1 LIILYKKG
9 VILNMSEVSSK
20 EIYEVK
26 RTLDELSQKR
36 GRGTE
41 LVSVYIPPDKQ
52 ISDVVKHMREE
63 LSQSANIKS
72 KSTKKN
78 VQSAIE
84 VIMQRMKLF
93 PRPPENGL
101 VLFVGMIPKGGPGTE
116 KMETYV
122 FEPPEKVQTYIY
134 HCNNEFFLEPLQEIL
149 AEKDVYGLA
158 VIDRKEATIAILR
171 GKRIDIVKHLTSGVP
186 GKHKA
191 GGQSQRR
198 FDRLIDLAAHEF
210 KKRIGEHM
218 NEAFLELPDL
228 KGIIIGGPGHT
239 KEEFIEGDYLHHEI
253 KQKII
258 TSVDTSYTGEFG
270 IREVM
275 DKSMDILTE
284 IDVMREKKLMQRF
297 LHELVDENGLASYGE
312 VEVRHNLKMGAV
324 DILLLSEDLKKKRL
338 IFHCPACQGKTEKT
352 VKMEVEEAELDCP
365 TCGEKLK
372 TEEGRDM
379 IDDFVDMAEEVGSEL
394 EIISTE
400 TEEGI
405 QLLKAFGG
413 IAAILRYRVS

>member
-1 LIILYKKG
+1 
-9 VILNMSEVSSK
+9 MSEVSSK

-26 RTLDELSQKR
+26 RTLEELSQKR

-41 LVSVYIPPDKQ
+41 LVSVYIPPDRQ

-72 KSTKKN
+72 KQTKKN

-93 PRPPENGL
+93 PKPPEKGL
-101 VLFVGMIPKGGPGTE
+101 VLFVGMIPRGGPGTE

-122 FEPPEKVQTYIY
+122 FEPPEPVQTYIY
-134 HCNNEFFLEPLQEIL
+134 HCNSQFYLEPLQEIL
-149 AEKDVYGLA
+149 EEKDIYGLA

-171 GKRIDIVKHLTSGVP
+171 GKRIDIIKHLTSGVP

-210 KKRIGEHM
+210 KKRIGDHM
-218 NEAFLELPDL
+218 NDAFLAIPDL
-228 KGIIIGGPGHT
+228 KGVIVGGPGHT
-239 KEEFIEGDYLHHEI
+239 KEEFVEGDYLHHEI

-258 TSVDTSYTGEFG
+258 TTVDTSYTGEFG

-275 DKSMDILTE
+275 DKSMDVLTE
-284 IDVMREKKLMQRF
+284 IDVMREKKLVQKF

-312 VEVRHNLKMGAV
+312 ADVRHNLAIGAV
-324 DILLLSEDLKKKRL
+324 EILLLSEDLKKKRL
-338 IFHCPACQGKTEKT
+338 SYHCSSCQSKTKKT
-352 VKMEVEEAELDCP
+352 TGREVEEEEITCP
-365 TCGEKLK
+365 TCGDRIK
-372 TEEGRDM
+372 TDESRDL
-379 IDDFVDMAEEVGSEL
+379 IDDFVDMAEEVGSEV

-413 IAAILRYRVS
+413 IAAILRYRT

>member
-1 LIILYKKG
+1 
-9 VILNMSEVSSK
+9 MSEVSSK

-26 RTLDELSQKR
+26 RTLEELSQKR

-72 KSTKKN
+72 KQTRKN

-93 PRPPENGL
+93 PKPPEKGL
-101 VLFVGMIPKGGPGTE
+101 VLFVGMIPRGGPGTE

-122 FEPPEKVQTYIY
+122 FEPPETVQTYIY
-134 HCNNEFFLEPLQEIL
+134 HCNSEFYLEPLEEII
-149 AEKDVYGLA
+149 AEKDIYGLA

-218 NEAFLELPDL
+218 NEAFLSLQDL
-228 KGIIIGGPGHT
+228 KGVIVGGPGHT
-239 KEEFIEGDYLHHEI
+239 KEEFVEGDYLHHEI

-258 TSVDTSYTGEFG
+258 TTVDTSYTGEFG

-284 IDVMREKKLMQRF
+284 IDVMREKKLVQRF

-312 VEVRHNLKMGAV
+312 AEVRHNLAIGAV
-324 DILLLSEDLKKKRL
+324 EILLLSEDLKKKRL
-338 IFHCPACQGKTEKT
+338 VYHCPSCKAKTEKT
-352 VKMEVEEAELDCP
+352 FRKEVEETEISCP
-365 TCGEKLK
+365 NCGEKMK
-372 TEEGRDM
+372 PEEGRDL
-379 IDDFVDMAEEVGSEL
+379 IDEFVEMAEEVGSEV

-400 TEEGI
+400 TEEGM
-405 QLLKAFGG
+405 QLSKAFGG
-413 IAAILRYRVS
+413 IAAILRYRT

>member
-1 LIILYKKG
+1 
-9 VILNMSEVSSK
+9 MSEPSST
-20 EIYEVK
+20 ELYEVK
-26 RTLDELSQKR
+26 RTLKELSEKK

-72 KSTKKN
+72 KQTKKN

-93 PRPPENGL
+93 PRPPERGL

-122 FEPPEKVQTYIY
+122 FEPPEPVQTYTY
-134 HCNNEFFLEPLQEIL
+134 HCDSQFFLEPLEEII
-149 AEKDVYGLA
+149 EDKEIYGLA
-158 VIDRKEATIAILR
+158 VIDRKEATIAIMR
-171 GKRIDIVKHLTSGVP
+171 GKRVNIVKTLTSGVP

-198 FDRLIDLAAHEF
+198 FDRLIELAAHEF
-210 KKRIGEHM
+210 QKRIGEHM
-218 NEAFLELPDL
+218 NEAFLDIEDL
-228 KGIIIGGPGHT
+228 KGVIVGGPGHT
-239 KEEFIEGDYLHHEI
+239 KEDFLNGDYLHHEI

-258 TSVDTSYTGEFG
+258 TTVDTSYTGDFG
-270 IREVM
+270 IREVI
-275 DKSMDILTE
+275 DKSMDVLTE
-284 IDVMREKKLMQRF
+284 IDIMKEKKLVQRF
-297 LHELVDENGLASYGE
+297 LTELVDENGLASYGE
-312 VEVRHNLKMGAV
+312 AEVRQNLINGAVEV
-324 DILLLSEDLKKKRL
+324 LLLSEDIKSKRQTYE
-338 IFHCPACQGKTEKT
+338 CPSCGFVVEKT
-352 VKMEVEEAELDCP
+352 IKNGADVEDKICDN
-365 TCGEKLK
+365 CGETMKHS
-372 TEEGRDM
+372 TSQDV
-379 IDDFVDMAEEVGSEL
+379 IDDLVKIAEEVGSKV

-405 QLLKAFGG
+405 QLLRAFGG
-413 IAAILRYRVS
+413 IGAILRYRI

>member
-1 LIILYKKG
+1 
-9 VILNMSEVSSK
+9 MSEVSSK
-20 EIYEVK
+20 ELYEVK
-26 RTLDELSQKR
+26 RTLEELSQKR

-93 PRPPENGL
+93 PRPPEKGL

-122 FEPPEKVQTYIY
+122 FEPPETVQTYIY
-134 HCNNEFFLEPLQEIL
+134 HCNSEFYLEPLQEIL
-149 AEKDVYGLA
+149 AEKDIYGLA

-171 GKRIDIVKHLTSGVP
+171 GKRIDIVKHLSSGVP

-218 NEAFLELPDL
+218 NEAFLAIPDL
-228 KGIIIGGPGHT
+228 KGVIVGGPGHT
-239 KEEFIEGDYLHHEI
+239 KEEFVEGDYLHHEV

-258 TSVDTSYTGEFG
+258 TTVDTSYTGEFG
-270 IREVM
+270 IREVL
-275 DKSMDILTE
+275 DKSMDVLTE
-284 IDVMREKKLMQRF
+284 IDVMREKKLVQRF

-312 VEVRHNLKMGAV
+312 AEVRRNLKIGAV
-324 DILLLSEDLKKKRL
+324 EILLLSEDLRKKRL
-338 IFHCPACQGKTEKT
+338 IFHCSSCQGQTEKT
-352 VKMEVEEAELDCP
+352 FKKEVEEAELDCP
-365 TCGEKLK
+365 TCGEKMK
-372 TEEGRDM
+372 TEEGRDL
-379 IDDFVDMAEEVGSEL
+379 IDDFVDMAEEVGSEV

-400 TEEGI
+400 TEEGM

-413 IAAILRYRVS
+413 IAAILRYRV

>member
-1 LIILYKKG
+1 
-9 VILNMSEVSSK
+9 MSEVSSK
-20 EIYEVK
+20 DLYEVK
-26 RTLDELSQKR
+26 RTLKELSQKK

-41 LVSVYIPPDKQ
+41 LVSVYIPPDRQ

-72 KSTKKN
+72 KQTKKN

-93 PRPPENGL
+93 PKPPEKGL
-101 VLFVGMIPKGGPGTE
+101 VLFVGMIPRGGPGTE

-122 FEPPEKVQTYIY
+122 FEPPETVQTYIY
-134 HCNNEFFLEPLQEIL
+134 HCNSEFYLEPLQEIL
-149 AEKDVYGLA
+149 AEKDVYALA
-158 VIDRKEATIAILR
+158 VIDRKEATLALLR
-171 GKRIDIVKHLTSGVP
+171 GKRIDIIKHLTSGVP

-210 KKRIGEHM
+210 LKRIGDHM
-218 NEAFLELPDL
+218 NDAYLTIPDL
-228 KGIIIGGPGHT
+228 KGVIIGGPGHT
-239 KEEFIEGDYLHHEI
+239 KEEFVEGDYLHHEI

-258 TSVDTSYTGEFG
+258 TTVDTSYTGEFG

-275 DKSMDILTE
+275 DKSMDVLTE

-297 LHELVDENGLASYGE
+297 LHELIDEDGLASYGE
-312 VEVRHNLKMGAV
+312 AEVRRNLQVGAVEV
-324 DILLLSEDLKKKRL
+324 LLLSEDLKKKRL
-338 IFHCPACQGKTEKT
+338 IYHCPSCQDKIRKTIEKD
-352 VKMEVEEAELDCP
+352 MESEEISCP
-365 TCGEKLK
+365 TCGEKIK
-372 TEEGRDM
+372 TEEGRDL
-379 IDDFVDMAEEVGSEL
+379 IDDFLDMVEEVGSEI

-400 TEEGI
+400 TEEGV
-405 QLLKAFGG
+405 QLIRAFGG
-413 IAAILRYRVS
+413 IAAILRYHI

>member
-1 LIILYKKG
+1 
-9 VILNMSEVSSK
+9 MSEVSSK
-20 EIYEVK
+20 DLYEVK
-26 RTLDELSQKR
+26 RTLKELSQKK

-41 LVSVYIPPDKQ
+41 LVSVYIPPDRQ

-72 KSTKKN
+72 KQTKKN

-93 PRPPENGL
+93 PKPPEKGL
-101 VLFVGMIPKGGPGTE
+101 VLFVGMIPRGGPGTE
-116 KMETYV
+116 KMETHV
-122 FEPPEKVQTYIY
+122 FEPPEPVQTYIY
-134 HCNNEFFLEPLQEIL
+134 HCNSEFYLEPLQEIL
-149 AEKDVYGLA
+149 AEKDIYALA
-158 VIDRKEATIAILR
+158 VIDRKEATLALLK
-171 GKRIDIVKHLTSGVP
+171 GKRIDIIKHLTSGVP

-210 KKRIGEHM
+210 LKRIGDHM
-218 NEAFLELPDL
+218 NDAYLTVPDL
-228 KGIIIGGPGHT
+228 KGVIIGGPGHT
-239 KEEFIEGDYLHHEI
+239 KEEFVEGDYLHHEI

-258 TSVDTSYTGEFG
+258 TTVDTSYTGEFG

-297 LHELVDENGLASYGE
+297 LHELIDEDGLASYGE
-312 VEVRHNLKMGAV
+312 AEVRRNLQVGAV
-324 DILLLSEDLKKKRL
+324 EILLLSEDLKKKRL
-338 IFHCPACQGKTEKT
+338 IYHCPSCQGKIRKTIEKE
-352 VKMEVEEAELDCP
+352 MESEEISCP
-365 TCGEKLK
+365 TCGEKIK
-372 TEEGRDM
+372 TEEGRDL
-379 IDDFVDMAEEVGSEL
+379 IDDFMDMVEEVGSEI

-405 QLLKAFGG
+405 QLIRAFGG
-413 IAAILRYRVS
+413 IAAILRYHVH

>member
-1 LIILYKKG
+1 
-9 VILNMSEVSSK
+9 MSEVSSK

-26 RTLDELSQKR
+26 RTLEELSQKR

-72 KSTKKN
+72 KQTRKN

-93 PRPPENGL
+93 PKPPEKGL
-101 VLFVGMIPKGGPGTE
+101 VLFVGMIPRGGPGTE

-122 FEPPEKVQTYIY
+122 FEPPETVQTYIY
-134 HCNNEFFLEPLQEIL
+134 HCNSEFYLEPLEEIIS
-149 AEKDVYGLA
+149 EKDIYGLA

-218 NEAFLELPDL
+218 NEAFLSLQDL
-228 KGIIIGGPGHT
+228 KGVIVGGPGHT
-239 KEEFIEGDYLHHEI
+239 KEEFVEGDYLHHEI

-258 TSVDTSYTGEFG
+258 TTVDTSYTGEFG

-275 DKSMDILTE
+275 DKSMDVLTE
-284 IDVMREKKLMQRF
+284 IDVMREKKLVQRF

-312 VEVRHNLKMGAV
+312 AEVRHNLAIGAV
-324 DILLLSEDLKKKRL
+324 EILLLSEDLKKKRL
-338 IFHCPACQGKTEKT
+338 VYHCPSCKAKTEKT
-352 VKMEVEEAELDCP
+352 FRKEVEETEISCP
-365 TCGEKLK
+365 NCGEKMK
-372 TEEGRDM
+372 PEEGRDL
-379 IDDFVDMAEEVGSEL
+379 IDEFVEMAEEVGSEV

-400 TEEGI
+400 TEEGM
-405 QLLKAFGG
+405 QLSKAFGG
-413 IAAILRYRVS
+413 IAAILRYRT